1 MEEVQMGAEE
11 TTGRIN
17 GIVDKLKLEVESI
30 GHINESIGVV
40 AGIVDNNS
48 ATSEETAAVSEQ
60 QKAQVES
67 MVDMISK
74 FKV

>member
-17 GIVDKLKLEVESI
+17 GIVDKLKLEVEDI
-30 GHINESIGVV
+30 ARINESIGVV
-40 AGIVDNNS
+40 AGIVDINT
-48 ATSEETAAVSEQ
+48 ATSEETASVSEE
-60 QKAQVES
+60 QKVQVAS
-67 MVDMISK
+67 MVKLINK

>member
-11 TTGRIN
+11 TTSRIN
-17 GIVDKLKLEVESI
+17 SIVEKLRCEVESI
-30 GHINESIGVV
+30 NNINDSIGVV
-40 AGIVDNNS
+40 AGLVDNNS
-48 ATSEETAAVSEQ
+48 ATSQETAAVSEQ

-67 MVDMISK
+67 MVELVNR

>member
-74 FKV
+74 FKI